1 LSGNVEKKYAISC
14 NFPSDEFMHI
24 VQILIVFLVPTIVTV
39 IFETEKPGS
48 SRKK

>member
-1 LSGNVEKKYAISC
+1 VEKIYIMMS
-14 NFPSDEFMHI
+14 PSLAI
-24 VQILIVFLVPTIVTV
+24 VQILIVFLVPTIVTA